1 MNDYHFGDTN
11 CGSQASV
18 VDKLINL
25 QKRPEFIVMPGDLL
39 DCPTAPAGDV
49 NPLHFP
55 AVRDIWGNLIDGLE
69 EQSIPVADGLG
80 NQGLA
85 VRM

>member
-1 MNDYHFGDTN
+1 
-11 CGSQASV
+11 
-18 VDKLINL
+18 
-25 QKRPEFIVMPGDLL
+25 MPGDLL

-80 NQGLA
+80 NHDLWTGVGGENVKGDIQQRNKILVIDIA
-85 VRM
+85 AAKVAKTNCN